1 VIGLVSEVLNLL
13 SPPSAAVSV
22 SFVAPGSAPAPKSA
36 FLLVSD
42 ELPPGSAPR
51 VRFDRGRVAVSDHAG
66 HTLLDL
72 SGFTTGAVAQA
83 VSAGDVAGMWIRP
96 LASTGSLPA
105 PLNLRLDRGDVA
117 FVDHTGVALAMSTER
132 DTLIKLSYP
141 DQVSW
146 LTIAER
152 FRAWIIGCVWLMV
165 TIVFLLGLQRLLR
178 RRRAANSD

>member
-1 VIGLVSEVLNLL
+1 MSVILKNFGNADERRSFPRGEFELVQIGGLTIGRATYQPGWKWSRDVG
-13 SPPSAAVSV
+13 AATG
-22 SFVAPGSAPAPKSA
+22 AA
-36 FLLVSD
+36 LLV
-42 ELPPGSAPR
+42 GC
-51 VRFDRGRVAVSDHAG
+51 
-66 HTLLDL
+66 
-72 SGFTTGAVAQA
+72 
-83 VSAGDVAGMWIRP
+83 
-96 LASTGSLPA
+96 GSLPA

-132 DTLIKLSYP
+132 DTLIKISYP

-178 RRRAANSD
+178 HRRAASSD